1 MTTTSGPTASTPRTD
16 AGPDALL
23 DTAAARGRI
32 LGRIRSAQGR
42 SGAPD
47 RAERQAITDWIA
59 KRSVGPQPTVGA
71 DRVAHFEAQ
80 AARMSSTTERV
91 ASMTEV
97 PHAVARYLAAHD
109 LPKQAVCWNT
119 LGALHWAQA
128 GLSVQARRPNGD
140 DLVGISG
147 VFVAVA
153 ETGTLMMLSGPDT
166 PASMHLLP
174 ETHIAIVP
182 IDRVVA
188 HYEDGFALAR
198 DERGQLP
205 RATNMVSGPSRTGDI
220 EQTIVLGAHG
230 PYRVHVV
237 LVGQEAAR

>member
-1 MTTTSGPTASTPRTD
+1 MTE
-16 AGPDALL
+16 L
-23 DTAAARGRI
+23 DTTAARRRI
-32 LGRIRSAQGR
+32 LDRIRSAQGR
-42 SGAPD
+42 GGPPTPGER
-47 RAERQAITDWIA
+47 RALDDWIA
-59 KRSVGPQPTVGA
+59 RRAVGPQPTVDA

-91 ASMTEV
+91 AWLADV
-97 PHAVARYLAAHD
+97 PAAVARYLDAHG
-109 LPKQAVCWNT
+109 LPKRAVCWNT
-119 LGALHWAQA
+119 LGDLDWAGA
-128 GLSVQARRPNGD
+128 GLSVEARRPQGD

-147 VFVAVA
+147 AFVAIA

-174 ETHIAIVP
+174 ETHVAVVAA
-182 IDRVVA
+182 DRVVA

-198 DERGQLP
+198 TERGSLP
-205 RATNMVSGPSRTGDI
+205 RATNLVSGPSRTGDI

-237 LVGQEAAR
+237 IVGAAAVQPAR

>member
-1 MTTTSGPTASTPRTD
+1 MTESDPPSDP
-16 AGPDALL
+16 L
-23 DTAAARGRI
+23 DTRASRARI

-42 SGAPD
+42 NASPSAS
-47 RAERQAITDWIA
+47 EREAVTDWIA
-59 KRSVGPQPTVGA
+59 KRSVGPQPTVSA

-91 ASMTEV
+91 ATLSDV
-97 PHAVARYLAAHD
+97 PTAVARYLDAQGIAR
-109 LPKQAVCWNT
+109 QAVCWNT
-119 LGALHWAQA
+119 LADLPWSAA
-128 GLSVQARRPNGD
+128 GLQVQARRPHGD

-147 VFVAVA
+147 AFVAVA

-174 ETHIAIVP
+174 ETHIAVVP
-182 IDRVVA
+182 LDRVVA
-188 HYEDGFALAR
+188 HYEEGFARIRA
-198 DERGQLP
+198 ERGQMP

-230 PYRVHVV
+230 PYRVHVL
-237 LVGQEAAR
+237 LVGQASSG